1 MDFPDFLVHQPD
13 DEIVL
18 AGHRITIVN
27 VLDCYNDGD
36 SVEMIAAKFPT
47 VALATLH
54 KVVAFYLENRDKI
67 DAYLKQYHIDL
78 DRARASGSFT
88 PTTQELRQRLA
99 TKRAA
104 EGRSKS
110 A

>member
-1 MDFPDFLVHQPD
+1 MTFPDFLVNQPD
-13 DEIVL
+13 GEIVL

-27 VLDCYNDGD
+27 VLDSYNDGD

-54 KVVAFYLENRDKI
+54 KVVAFYLENRAEL
-67 DAYLKQYHIDL
+67 DAYLKQYHADL
-78 DRARASGSFT
+78 DAARATAHFT
-88 PTTQELRQRLA
+88 PSVAELRRRLA
-99 TKRAA
+99 ERRAA
-104 EGRSKS
+104 EARPQS